1 MDIIIYPDAET
12 ASAAAARHIAA
23 QLRHGE
29 VKVLGLAA
37 GHTPALLYRELIRI
51 HQEDG
56 LDFSGISVFILDEY
70 AGLAANHPGTF
81 TNRIGETFLDHV
93 NIEAKRLRVPDG
105 RAEDMVAECKAYE
118 AAIEKAG
125 FIDLQI
131 LGIGRDGHLGFN
143 APGSS
148 LSSRTR
154 CVALTGQTRGG
165 DPRFFESAAEVPA
178 HGITMGLGTIL
189 DSHEAVLL
197 AFGKDKAEAIA
208 AAVEGPTSAICP
220 ASVLQLHG
228 NVRLY
233 LDEAAASLLKLKN
246 DYQAA
251 WEKRPGSTEP

>member
-1 MDIIIYPDAET
+1 MDIIIFPDAES
-12 ASAAAARHIAA
+12 ASLAAARHIAA
-23 QLRHGE
+23 QIRSGE
-29 VKVLGLAA
+29 VKTLGLAA
-37 GHTPALLYRELIRI
+37 GSTPALVYRELIRI

-56 LDFSGISVFILDEY
+56 LDFSGISAFILDEY
-70 AGLAANHPGTF
+70 AGLAAGHPGSF
-81 TNRIGETFLDHV
+81 ARQISEALLDRLDMSPKRIHF
-93 NIEAKRLRVPDG
+93 PDG
-105 RAEDMVAECKAYE
+105 MAEDMVAECEFYE

-125 FIDLQI
+125 FVDLQI
-131 LGIGRDGHLGFN
+131 LGIGLDGHLGFN

-165 DPRFFESAAEVPA
+165 DPRFFNSLEEVPA

-189 DSHEAVLL
+189 DSHAAILL

-208 AAVEGPTSAICP
+208 AAVEGPASAICP

-233 LDEAAASLLKLKN
+233 IDEAAASLLKLKD
-246 DYQAA
+246 DYKAA
-251 WEKRPGSTEP
+251 WEKRPGRTEP